1 MTNDQV
7 WHQSTVM
14 ERCEILRSRLDRIE
28 HPVPEVAPEWKAI
41 DDLARRVAEIENR
54 DARPPEVKLTRSELA
69 RLRRIEAAA
78 RRYSDHTA
86 AQPCYGEADQR
97 EWNLLRAALGSE
109 PNR

>member
-1 MTNDQV
+1 MTNEQV
-7 WHQSTVM
+7 WAQSTVM
-14 ERCEILRSRLDRIE
+14 ERCEILKSRVEGLEQLRGSL
-28 HPVPEVAPEWKAI
+28 VRF
-41 DDLARRVAEIENR
+41 DDAVTE
-54 DARPPEVKLTRSELA
+54 DVA
-69 RLRRIEAAA
+69 RLRRIEEAA